1 MLNSQTENTSLKNEL
16 AEVRARLNKIENTTM
31 IDVNDL
37 NKIIGEQKNEIGDLR
52 RKLNLSLDHKRK
64 LEQEVDNL

>member
-1 MLNSQTENTSLKNEL
+1 LLNSQTENTSLKNEL